1 MEFTLKTDRI
11 ELCRLLK
18 AANLV
23 LSGSEGKEVV
33 AAGLVHVDGQLETR
47 KRCQIKA
54 GQCIQFNGE
63 EIHVRPS
70 A

>member
-18 AANLV
+18 ATNLV
-23 LSGSEGKEVV
+23 MSGAEAKDVV
-33 AAGLVHVDGQLETR
+33 AAGLVHVDGELETR

-54 GQCIQFNGE
+54 GQTIQFNSE
-63 EIHVRPS
+63 EIRVLPPT
-70 A
+70 

>member
-23 LSGSEGKEVV
+23 MSGAEAKEVV
-33 AAGLVHVDGQLETR
+33 AAGLVHVDDVLETR

-54 GQCIQFNGE
+54 GQSVQFNGE
-63 EIHVRPS
+63 EIRVVPPS
-70 A
+70 